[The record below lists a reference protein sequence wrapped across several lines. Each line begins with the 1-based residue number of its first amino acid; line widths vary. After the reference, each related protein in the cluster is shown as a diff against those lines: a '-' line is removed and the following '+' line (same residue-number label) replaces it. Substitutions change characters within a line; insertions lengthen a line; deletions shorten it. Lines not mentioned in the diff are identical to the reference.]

1 MRSPTGQGELS
12 LTARTGRHEG
22 RMEAT
27 DTAER
32 FKESI
37 VTGEAT
43 RHAARSATRGGKGHI
58 TMGRYPLES
67 VHERRAAR
75 WPTARG
81 GEGPTA

>member
-12 LTARTGRHEG
+12 LAARTGRHEG

-27 DTAER
+27 ER
-32 FKESI
+32 FKERV

-43 RHAARSATRGGKGHI
+43 RHAARSATRGGKGPI

-67 VHERRAAR
+67 AHERRAAR
-75 WPTARG
+75 WLAARG